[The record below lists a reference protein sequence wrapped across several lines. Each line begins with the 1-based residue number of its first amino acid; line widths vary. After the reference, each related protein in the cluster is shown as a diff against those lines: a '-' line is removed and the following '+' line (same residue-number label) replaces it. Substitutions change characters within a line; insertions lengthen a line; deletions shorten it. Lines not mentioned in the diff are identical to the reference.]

1 MSKVGALPPGP
12 NVGTQLKALRRAR
25 ARRSLVL
32 ADDGAAAAA
41 TATGTGQP
49 AGAGAVAPVG
59 AAQRPFSPVASAVAR
74 DAEAWFAA
82 QGWQPFAFQREVW
95 AHMLAGRSGL
105 LHATTGAGK
114 TLAAWFGALA
124 VCRAEPAISGTTGP
138 RVLWI
143 TPMRA
148 LAADTTR
155 ALQAAAD
162 GIGMGWTVEQRTG
175 DTAAA
180 AKARQRKT
188 WPPALVTTPESL
200 SLMLAMADCIAM
212 LGGVQVLIVDE
223 WHALLGNKRGTQVL
237 LALARLRRLSPRLR
251 VWGLSATLG
260 NLEEACAALTWDG
273 VSVGELVSQPP
284 GVGEVPKLGGVIVRG
299 AVPKALT
306 VDSLIPQTMER
317 FPWGGH
323 LGLRLLDQ
331 VVAELEGS
339 ASSLVFTNTRSQA
352 ELWYQALLEARPD
365 WAGLIALHHGSLDPS
380 VRQWVEAGLKA
391 GQLKAVVC
399 TSSLDLGVDFL
410 PVERVLQIGSPK
422 GVARL
427 LQRAG
432 RSGHAPG
439 RPSRITV
446 VPSHALELLE
456 AAAAHPA
463 AAAGRIERR
472 ELPPWP
478 LDVLVQHLLTLAV
491 GPGFEPDALFEEV
504 KSAWPYR
511 ELDRESFDWCLGFTV
526 HGGTSLAAYPE
537 HHRIV
542 RDESCVCRVA
552 NPAVARRHRMSI
564 GTIVSDAAMNVQ
576 WLNGGRIGSV
586 EESFIASLR
595 EGDCFIFSGR
605 VLQLV
610 RVRELTA
617 YVTKAPGSQ
626 GAVPVWQGGKMPLS
640 SELADTA
647 LALLDE
653 ADLLLSDTGPSRA
666 TATTA
671 GASRAAD
678 GSGSGPDWDPV
689 PVVGAEEAAVS
700 APGSASRLAQHPD
713 PELRALAPLLALQA
727 EASALPCARRIVFEM
742 IESDEGH
749 HLFCYPLAGRMVHI
763 GLGALLAWR
772 AARQQTGTFS
782 LSMNDYGFELL
793 SRQSF
798 DWPVLLEPA
807 GPGSWRQGLLSQEH
821 LVPDIQQALN
831 ATELSLRRF
840 REIARVAGLVF
851 TGYPGASR
859 SARQVQA
866 SAKLFFDVFRQH
878 DPGNLLLA
886 QAEAETLAQELD
898 VERLQ
903 RCLARMAASAQLSF
917 TRPQRL
923 TPFAFPLMIERL
935 RERVTT
941 EQLNQRVL
949 RLLAEMEAAMQPAP
963 AGTAGAVAP
972 APGGPV
978 GPTRKRRS
986 PRVRHPAS

>member
-1 MSKVGALPPGP
+1 MADGGGLTSQADPDPDTRGAR
-12 NVGTQLKALRRAR
+12 RRAGR
-25 ARRSLVL
+25 PTPKAGL
-32 ADDGAAAAA
+32 AGH
-41 TATGTGQP
+41 
-49 AGAGAVAPVG
+49 
-59 AAQRPFSPVASAVAR
+59 AQ
-74 DAEAWFAA
+74 DWFAA
-82 QGWQPFAFQREVW
+82 RGWQPFDFQREVW
-95 AHMLAGRSGL
+95 AHMAAGRSGL

-124 VCRAEPAISGTTGP
+124 VCRAEPGLPGCRGP

-148 LAADTTR
+148 LAADTTL

-162 GIGMGWTVEQRTG
+162 GLGMGWTVAQRTG

-180 AKARQRKT
+180 DKARQRRT

-200 SLMLAMADCIAM
+200 SLMLAMADSDSV
-212 LGGVQVLIVDE
+212 LGGVQVLVVDE
-223 WHALLGNKRGTQVL
+223 WHELLGNKRGTQVL
-237 LALARLRRLSPRLR
+237 LALARLRRLNPRLR

-260 NLEEACAALTWDG
+260 NLDEACQALAGHQG
-273 VSVGELVSQPP
+273 VT
-284 GVGEVPKLGGVIVRG
+284 VRG

-306 VDSLIPQTMER
+306 VDSLIPASMER

-323 LGLRLLDQ
+323 LGLRLLNE
-331 VVAELEGS
+331 VVGELQGS

-352 ELWYQALLEARPD
+352 ELWYQALLQARPD

-456 AAAAHPA
+456 AAAARRA

-472 ELPPWP
+472 EPPPWP

-504 KSAWPYR
+504 RSAWPYR
-511 ELDRESFDWCLGFTV
+511 DLDRETFDWCLGFTV
-526 HGGTSLAAYPE
+526 HGGMSLAAYPE

-542 RDESCVCRVA
+542 LDEAGVCRAA

-564 GTIVSDAAMNVQ
+564 GTIVADAAMSVQ

-586 EESFIASLR
+586 EEGFIAGLR

-610 RVRELTA
+610 RVRDFTA
-617 YVTKAPGSQ
+617 FVTRAPGQQ

-653 ADLLLSDTGPSRA
+653 ADELFQPDP
-666 TATTA
+666 
-671 GASRAAD
+671 
-678 GSGSGPDWDPV
+678 GSGAPARL
-689 PVVGAEEAAVS
+689 GA
-700 APGSASRLAQHPD
+700 HPD

-727 EASALPCARRIVFEM
+727 QVSALPCARRIVFEM
-742 IESDEGH
+742 IRTDEGH
-749 HLFCYPLAGRMVHI
+749 HLFCYPMAGRMVHI
-763 GLGALLAWR
+763 RLGALLAWR
-772 AARQQTGTFS
+772 AARQQPGTFS
-782 LSMNDYGFELL
+782 LAMNDYGFELL
-793 SRQSF
+793 SRQAF
-798 DWPVLLEPA
+798 DWPALLEPA
-807 GPGSWRQGLLSQEH
+807 GPGSWAKGLLSPEQ
-821 LVPDIQQALN
+821 LLPDIQQALN

-851 TGYPGASR
+851 TGYPGADR

-866 SAKLFFDVFRQH
+866 SAGLFFDVFRQH

-898 VERLQ
+898 VQRLQ
-903 RCLARMAASAQLSF
+903 RCLARMAAAGQIRL

-923 TPFAFPLMIERL
+923 TPFAFPLMVERL

-949 RLLAEMEAAMQPAP
+949 RLLAEIEAALQPAA
-963 AGTAGAVAP
+963 AGLSTGASGPGSRRRRGRQPGTPGRAP
-972 APGGPV
+972 
-978 GPTRKRRS
+978 
-986 PRVRHPAS
+986 